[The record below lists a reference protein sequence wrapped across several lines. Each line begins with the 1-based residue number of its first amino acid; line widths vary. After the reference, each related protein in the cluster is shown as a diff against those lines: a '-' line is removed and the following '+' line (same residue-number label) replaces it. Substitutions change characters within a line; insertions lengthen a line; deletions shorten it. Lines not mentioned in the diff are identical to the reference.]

1 MPTAKPTTT
10 QLDKDIKGIDMRVGS
25 LENWREREELYKSV
39 LADVKKQDIAD
50 QNEKRKSELQTR
62 KAEVYKQ
69 IVIILGLIAT
79 MLTAYVAVKG
89 NR

>member
-50 QNEKRKSELQTR
+50 QNEKRKSNLQAQ
-62 KAEVYKQ
+62 KADIYKQ
-69 IVIILGLIAT
+69 ALIILGIVVT
-79 MLTAYVAVKG
+79 MLTAYAATRS
-89 NR
+89 N